1 MNDLSSEGVA
11 WELEQQRLW
20 AEHYKRGTDQP
31 EPDIDPAAEVATIVE
46 YLAIVAMACAF
57 GIGMWQ
63 FLVWAV

>member
-31 EPDIDPAAEVATIVE
+31 DPDIDPAAEVATIVE

-63 FLVWAV
+63 FFVWAV